1 MLAVQLATAPR
12 VVLLDEPTRG
22 LDHEAKERLTV
33 LLRELAA
40 EGRLVVVA
48 THDVEFV
55 ARTADRVVVLAEGDV
70 VADGPTA
77 DVVVAS
83 PAFAPQVA
91 KVLHP
96 DRWLTV
102 DEVAAAL
109 QRHGGLVIASR
120 DRSVLRVAPRTAVA
134 LLVAS
139 VAGLAMFAWP
149 LVIDPPAD
157 FSHTRDAPYIFA
169 LILPALVAIVLTE
182 LTGRGMDTKALA
194 MLGVLSAIGAILR
207 PLGAGTGGIELVFFL
222 LVLGGRV
229 YGPAFGFV
237 LGSTTLFASAL
248 LTGGMGP
255 WLPFQMLASSWVGL
269 LAGLLPPA
277 RGRAEIALLAVYAG
291 LSAYLYGFLVN
302 LWGWPFA
309 LGTDTALSYVP
320 GAAVLDNLHRFLLYT
335 LATSTWGWDTG
346 RAITNVA
353 AVLLVGPAVL
363 ATLRRATRKAAFDAA
378 VTFDVTPARDV

>member
-1 MLAVQLATAPR
+1 M
-12 VVLLDEPTRG
+12 VLLDEPTRG
-22 LDHEAKERLTV
+22 LDHEAKERLTAF
-33 LLRELAA
+33 LRELAGD
-40 EGRLVVVA
+40 GRMVVVA

-55 ARTADRVVVLAEGDV
+55 ARTADRVVVLAEGEV

-102 DEVAAAL
+102 DQVALAL
-109 QRHGGLVIASR
+109 AGGGGATVTALGVPRR
-120 DRSVLRVAPRTAVA
+120 DRSVLGMAPRTAVA

-157 FSHTRDAPYIFA
+157 FSHTRDAPYVFA

-182 LTGRGMDTKALA
+182 MTGRGMDTKALA
-194 MLGVLSAIGAILR
+194 MLGVLSAIGAVLR

-255 WLPFQMLASSWVGL
+255 WLPVPD
-269 LAGLLPPA
+269 AGLLVGRAPRRPAPA
-277 RGRAEIALLAVYAG
+277 RAGPGRDRDARGVRRG
-291 LSAYLYGFLVN
+291 CR
-302 LWGWPFA
+302 P
-309 LGTDTALSYVP
+309 
-320 GAAVLDNLHRFLLYT
+320 
-335 LATSTWGWDTG
+335 TSTGSS
-346 RAITNVA
+346 
-353 AVLLVGPAVL
+353 
-363 ATLRRATRKAAFDAA
+363 
-378 VTFDVTPARDV
+378 